1 MQRDD
6 MGDDIL
12 VRFETRLAGRDD
24 VSAQTVEVLS
34 GSDTDRDFGDDEQLL
49 EALTGLDNK

>member
-1 MQRDD
+1 MQRND

-24 VSAQTVEVLS
+24 VSARTVEILI

-49 EALTGLDNK
+49 EALTGFNNK